1 MKSPSLMLRAIA
13 LPLFTLSLSG
23 ILVTKQYARRDR
35 LTRELKESQAE
46 YTRLAKEMPS
56 IPASS
61 AALFSESKEHT
72 HSEAEEEAHHH
83 EASHAE
89 GAEQIDARSSALLTR
104 ETPQG
109 SAHSTLPATK
119 LPR

>member
-13 LPLFTLSLSG
+13 LPLFTLALSG
-23 ILVTKQYARRDR
+23 ILVTNQYARRDR

-46 YTRLAKEMPS
+46 YARLAKEMPAV
-56 IPASS
+56 PASS

-72 HSEAEEEAHHH
+72 HSDAEEEAHHH
-83 EASHAE
+83 GGEHAE
-89 GAEQIDARSSALLTR
+89 EAGHVDAKSSALLTR

-109 SAHSTLPATK
+109 SAHGTLPATT